1 MNIIIGL
8 LAGILF
14 AIYLPYNIPSDYSI
28 FIGVA
33 ILACFDTVLGGIS
46 AQRRGK
52 FKTDIFLSGF
62 FGNSLLAA
70 GITYIGTRLG
80 LPLYLAPVVLF
91 GGRLFNNLSKI
102 RRSVLN
108 VDGESY
114 TIAASSLENKSDTQ
128 L

>member
-1 MNIIIGL
+1 MNIVIGL
-8 LAGILF
+8 LSGVLIAL
-14 AIYLPYNIPSDYSI
+14 YLPFHIPSDYAI
-28 FIGVA
+28 YVGVA
-33 ILACFDTVLGGIS
+33 ILASFDTVLGGIS
-46 AQRRGK
+46 AQRRGR
-52 FKTDIFLSGF
+52 FNNDIFLSGF

-102 RRSVLN
+102 RRSILN

-114 TIAASSLENKSDTQ
+114 TIAESNQQKKSDTQ